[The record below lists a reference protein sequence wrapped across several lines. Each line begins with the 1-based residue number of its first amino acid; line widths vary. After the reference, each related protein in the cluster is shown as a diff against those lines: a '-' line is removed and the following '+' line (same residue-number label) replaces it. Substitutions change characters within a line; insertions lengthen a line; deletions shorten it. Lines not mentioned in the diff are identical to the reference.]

1 MPGQRCAV
9 AICKSFYHK
18 SKGEH
23 VFFFFCIPKR
33 EDIRKQW
40 IIACKRQ
47 DKFNPDTSRICSL
60 HFKEE
65 DFELDFRASLLG
77 IEVKRP
83 RTLKPTGKAN
93 NLITFKICV
102 KKLKTNISSIMSV
115 VKKVIYNLCSPF
127 TTYEF

>member
-18 SKGEH
+18 SKGEN
-23 VFFFFCIPKR
+23 VSFFCIPKR

-77 IEVKRP
+77 IQVKRP

-115 VKKVIYNLCSPF
+115 VKKVIIYNLCSPF

>member
-9 AICKSFYHK
+9 AICKSFYDK
-18 SKGEH
+18 SKSEN
-23 VFFFFCIPKR
+23 VSFFCIPKR

-47 DKFNPDTSRICSL
+47 DKFNPDTSRICSI

-77 IEVKRP
+77 IQVKRP

-93 NLITFKICV
+93 NLITFRICV
-102 KKLKTNISSIMSV
+102 KKFI
-115 VKKVIYNLCSPF
+115 KKIYQVLCLL
-127 TTYEF
+127 